1 MFQQMQMKNDFP
13 VNKQSRK
20 YNQSKT
26 LNPIKRLLINQALR
40 CEIKDYILVDK
51 NQKVKLEK

>member
-1 MFQQMQMKNDFP
+1 MIMNQDFP
-13 VNKQSRK
+13 ITKQSRK

-26 LNPIKRLLINQALR
+26 LNPIERLLINQALI
-40 CEIKDYILVDK
+40 CKIGDYILVDK